1 MDTRFLESFVFVA
14 DHGSMAEA
22 ARRLDLTPA
31 ALAQRIRALERDLG
45 ATLLVRSGRTV
56 SPTEAGARVLDRA
69 RALLQSA
76 RDLRAVATDDRVAG
90 ELATGAVTTAMTGLV
105 PELLSRL
112 ARSHP
117 DVRVS
122 VTPGTSGELYER
134 VNRGELDAAIV
145 IRPEFALPKALDW
158 RAIREE
164 PLVVIAPANAKGRDP
179 LALLAR
185 EPFIRLSRDTAG
197 GKLVDRFLRHAGI
210 APRERFEITSL
221 FAITRLVDRG
231 LGVSLVPDWPAPWPG
246 GVRLRRLPVDAPGFA
261 RAVGVVHPR
270 VSVRPGLV
278 RAFVDAAAAVAAEKA
293 VSPT

>member
-261 RAVGVVHPR
+261 RSVGVVHPR

-278 RAFVDAAAAVAAEKA
+278 RAFVDAAAAVAAEKG